1 MTEKSDQ
8 GISPVDLHAIIEK
21 VNIGIVVV
29 DDNNGIKFIN
39 NTAKLFLGLFS
50 GDRNADIG
58 SRVLSGEESEIEITR
73 ENGTL
78 GRGEVRTVGTEWE
91 NSKARLIT
99 IRDVTN
105 CSGGSE
111 GDRNSVLY
119 DPLTGLPNRAY
130 FLTILEQAIARYRR
144 NKQYTFAVLFV
155 DLDNFKRINDTLGHE
170 AGDKVIMRIS
180 EILKRSLRK
189 NDAVARFAGDEF
201 LLLLDGLKDV
211 YGILKIVKR
220 IQDEIRDPIKMKAR
234 KLYIDS
240 SVGIYVSAGEDI
252 TPEEVVRYVD
262 VAMYRAKSRGPGQYE
277 IFDQAVFD
285 QVMQS
290 MKLEEDLKL
299 AIDRNELK
307 VYYQPIVSITDGSI
321 KGMEALL
328 RWVHPTKGMVS
339 PADFIPLAENTG
351 LIVPI
356 GNFVFEQSVYQLKK
370 WHAAGHMLEV
380 SVNLS
385 VRQLEHDK
393 LINFVRKVVSD
404 SEVKSGYI
412 NFEITESIAI
422 NEEVRC
428 IERIKE
434 LRSIC
439 GKIKIDDFGI
449 GYASLGCLQKLP
461 IDVVKV
467 DRSFIS
473 KIPGDLNSLAI
484 VKAIIAMAHTLGL
497 KVVAEGVE
505 TEEQLKCLR
514 SFGCDEFQGYLFS
527 PPKPPEDL
535 EKPLEKNRKAL
546 TE

>member
-1 MTEKSDQ
+1 MTENHDP
-8 GISPVDLHAIIEK
+8 GISPGDLYSIIEK
-21 VNIGIVVV
+21 VHIGIVIVNN
-29 DDNNGIKFIN
+29 DNEIKFIN
-39 NTAKLFLGLFS
+39 NKAKLFLGLFS

-58 SRVLSGEESEIEITR
+58 SRVISDGEREIEITR
-73 ENGTL
+73 EDGTL
-78 GRGEVRTVGTEWE
+78 GRGEAKTVDTEWE

-105 CSGGSE
+105 SLTESE
-111 GDRNSVLY
+111 GVRNSALY

-155 DLDNFKRINDTLGHE
+155 DLDNFKRINDSLGHE
-170 AGDKVIMRIS
+170 AGDKVLLKIS
-180 EILKRSLRK
+180 EILKMCTRK

-211 YGILKIVKR
+211 YGILKVVKR
-220 IQDEIRDPIKMKAR
+220 IQDEIRDPIKMKTR

-240 SVGIYVSAGEDI
+240 SVGIYISSGEDI
-252 TPEEVVRYVD
+252 TPEEIVRYVD

-277 IFDQAVFD
+277 IFDQVVFD

-307 VYYQPIVSITDGSI
+307 VYYQPIVSIADGSI

-370 WHAAGHMLEV
+370 WHAQGHLLEV

-393 LINFVRKVVSD
+393 LLNFVRKVVSD
-404 SEVKSGYI
+404 SEVSSGYI

-434 LRSIC
+434 LRNTC

-461 IDVVKV
+461 IDVVKI

-473 KIPGDLNSLAI
+473 KIPGDINSLAI

-514 SFGCDEFQGYLFS
+514 AFSCDEFQGYLFS

-535 EKPLEKNRKAL
+535 EKLLEKNRKA
-546 TE
+546 